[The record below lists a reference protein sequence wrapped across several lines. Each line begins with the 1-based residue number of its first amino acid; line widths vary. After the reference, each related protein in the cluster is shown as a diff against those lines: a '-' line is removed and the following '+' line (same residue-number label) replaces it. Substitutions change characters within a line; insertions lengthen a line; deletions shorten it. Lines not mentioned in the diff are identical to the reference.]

1 MEYVFEN
8 GLVYAV
14 EETTIATGQTVTSK
28 FVVAG
33 VYYNSETN
41 EFEEPAAGS
50 DKTTI
55 KADGA
60 DIATITANVP
70 AVLNEVTFY
79 NADIN
84 EPITTVQVDPAT
96 HTATLQVTATTP
108 GVIKIRA
115 GEPTITRL
123 NEVVINAT

>member
-14 EETTIATGQTVTSK
+14 EEITIATGQTATSK
-28 FVVAG
+28 FVVPG
-33 VYYNSETN
+33 VCYNPETN
-41 EFEEPAAGS
+41 EFEEPTAEV
-50 DKTTI
+50 DKTNI

-79 NADIN
+79 NADTN
-84 EPITTVQVDPAT
+84 EPITTVQVDTET
-96 HTATLQVTATTP
+96 HTATLQVTATAT
-108 GVIKIRA
+108 GTIHIRA
-115 GEPTITRL
+115 GEPTLTKL
-123 NEVVINAT
+123 NEVEVLAQ